1 MNSSVKTA
9 SPVHSEV
16 RLLVLMTFFYGYSV
30 IYIPEGGGDFTYWIE
45 WAVYLKEHGIRH
57 IYDLHTHPAPGQPP
71 SFIYGPVY
79 IYMLYFY
86 DKWQGSVEQIRQNIH
101 QLKSIILLFDMV
113 GIWFAL
119 RYLREQVNRPFYALF
134 FLFNVSLLYNTV
146 SWGQVDGAIACLT
159 LAAVYF
165 ALRGQLVWSGIVLVV
180 ALLIKPQPIIFLPV
194 LGLLWL
200 PTVLAKPMSY
210 TLFSVLLTVAV
221 VLVLLFPFIQA
232 GTLVNYWAMLLDSDS
247 IYPTLTVYA
256 ANLWTLLFTDNTD
269 KISDQIIWFGL
280 RYKQWGLLLFSVSYF
295 VILLPLLR
303 QFILVLQEK
312 RTGYDTS
319 LVLLTAGLVPLVFYF
334 FNTQMHE
341 RYAHVSVLLLGAYA
355 LSKGDFIPYVVAS
368 IANFWVM
375 DKFLKVFGLHSLYD
389 YITLELVAA
398 LFLFVLV
405 WGVVQL
411 YRKPVSVNR
420 DVALV

>member
-1 MNSSVKTA
+1 MNSSVNTA
-9 SPVHSEV
+9 SPIHSEV

-57 IYDLHTHPAPGQPP
+57 IYDLHTHPAPGRPP

-101 QLKSIILLFDMV
+101 QFKSIILLFDMV
-113 GIWFAL
+113 GIWIAL

-134 FLFNVSLLYNTV
+134 FLFNISLLYNTV
-146 SWGQVDGAIACLT
+146 SWGQVDGAIACLA
-159 LAAVYF
+159 LAVVYF
-165 ALRGQLVWSGIVLVV
+165 ALRGQLIWSGIVLVV

-232 GTLVNYWAMLLDSDS
+232 GTLVKYWAMLLDSDS

-319 LVLLTAGLVPLVFYF
+319 VVLLTAGLVPLVFYF
-334 FNTQMHE
+334 FNTEMHE

-355 LSKGDFIPYVVAS
+355 LSKGDFVPYVVAS

-375 DKFLKVFGLHSLYD
+375 DKFLKVFGLYSLYD

-420 DVALV
+420 DVSIV